1 MSLAFSI
8 LASLIPFASRMAYET
23 YEPVIGLEVHVQ
35 LQTESKIFSSDA
47 AAFGAEPNS
56 QVDPVSLGHP
66 GTLPVLNERAVEYA
80 LRLGLATN
88 CSIAP
93 RSVFARKHYFY
104 PDLPKGYQISQYDT
118 PICYD
123 GYLEIFPEEDA
134 DETLRTVS
142 KRIGLTRIH
151 MEEDAGK
158 SLHQDEGATRLD
170 FNRCGVPLLE
180 MVTEPDLRTPREAY
194 LFLKRL
200 RQLVRYLGIS
210 DGNMEEGSL
219 RCDANVSVRSRG
231 REQLGTRTELK
242 NMNSMSHV
250 EKALDYE
257 ITRQTAALERGDA
270 VEQQTLLWDPDAG
283 VTRPMRSKE
292 EAHDYRYLPDPD
304 LVEVE
309 IDDETIEDVRA
320 NLPELPRARR
330 RRFVEEV
337 GLPPY
342 DARVLTEEREV
353 ADYFEA
359 ALDQLYKRTKGGDT
373 DAQAKLVSNLVMTE
387 VMRVLNEQSISVEE
401 LPVNP
406 ERLAQLAFL
415 RVQDKVSSNGVQEVF
430 EVMMEETEKSAGKI
444 ADERDLIQVTDP
456 DAITPVVEDVI
467 DDHPDQVQTYLDGK
481 EGLLGFFI
489 GQVMQRFDGSPDPEL
504 VRELLRE
511 RLNAQREAV
520 DE

>member
-1 MSLAFSI
+1 
-8 LASLIPFASRMAYET
+8 MAYET

-35 LQTESKIFSSDA
+35 LQTDSKIFSSDA
-47 AAFGAEPNS
+47 TAFGAEPNA

-66 GTLPVLNERAVEYA
+66 GTLPVLNRTVVAHA
-80 LRLGLATN
+80 LRLGLATH
-88 CSIAP
+88 CSIAS

-123 GYLEIFPEEDA
+123 GYVEIYPGEDDEA
-134 DETLRTVS
+134 DPTAPADA

-158 SLHQDEGATRLD
+158 SIHDDTGSTRLD

-180 MVTEPDLRTPREAY
+180 MVTEPDLRSPREAY
-194 LFLKRL
+194 LFLSRL

-219 RCDANVSVRSRG
+219 RCDANVSVRPRG
-231 REQLGTRTELK
+231 RDAFGTRTELK
-242 NMNSMSHV
+242 NMNSMRHV

-257 ITRQTAALERGDA
+257 IARQIAAAERGDDIQ
-270 VEQQTLLWDPDAG
+270 QQTLLWDPDAG
-283 VTRPMRSKE
+283 TTRPMRSKE
-292 EAHDYRYLPDPD
+292 EAHDYRYMPDPD

-309 IDDETIEDVRA
+309 IEDEMIEDVRSD
-320 NLPELPRARR
+320 LPELPRARR

-342 DARVLTEEREV
+342 DAEVLTEERAV
-353 ADYFEA
+353 ADYFEE
-359 ALDQLYKRTKGGDT
+359 ALDRLYKRTKGGDT

-387 VMRVLNEQSISVEE
+387 VMRVLNEQSISIEE
-401 LPVNP
+401 LPVEP

-415 RVQDKVSSNGVQEVF
+415 RVQDKVSSNGAQEVF
-430 EVMMEETEKSAGKI
+430 EVMLEEHDESAGKI
-444 ADERDLIQVTDP
+444 ADERDLIQVSDP
-456 DAITPVVEDVI
+456 DSIAPVVEAVI
-467 DDHPDQVQTYLDGK
+467 EDHPDQVETYLGGK

-504 VRELLRE
+504 VREMLRDKLAA
-511 RLNAQREAV
+511 RKEAV
-520 DE
+520 EE

>member
-1 MSLAFSI
+1 
-8 LASLIPFASRMAYET
+8 MAYET

-35 LQTESKIFSSDA
+35 LQTDSKIFSPDA
-47 AAFGAEPNS
+47 TAFGAEPNT

-66 GTLPVLNERAVEYA
+66 GTLPVLNQTVVEHA

-123 GYLEIFPEEDA
+123 GYVEIYPEEDNE
-134 DETLRTVS
+134 ETDALGEAS
-142 KRIGLTRIH
+142 KRVGLTRIH

-158 SLHQDEGATRLD
+158 SIHREEGTTHLD

-180 MVTEPDLRTPREAY
+180 LVTEPDLRTPREAY

-200 RQLVRYLGIS
+200 RQLVRYLGVS

-219 RCDANVSVRSRG
+219 RCDANVSVRPRG
-231 REQLGTRTELK
+231 REQFGTRTELK
-242 NMNSMSHV
+242 NMNSMTHV

-257 ITRQTAALERGDA
+257 ITRQIAILEQGDS
-270 VEQQTLLWDPDAG
+270 VTQQTLLWDPDAG
-283 VTRPMRSKE
+283 TTHPMRSKE
-292 EAHDYRYLPDPD
+292 EAHDYRYIPDPD

-309 IDDETIEDVRA
+309 VDDEMIEEVRA
-320 NLPELPRARR
+320 DLPELPRARR
-330 RRFVEEV
+330 HRFVDEV

-342 DARVLTEEREV
+342 DARVLTEERAV
-353 ADYFEA
+353 ADYFEE

-387 VMRVLNEQSISVEE
+387 VLRVLNEQSISIDEIPVE
-401 LPVNP
+401 P
-406 ERLAQLAFL
+406 ERLAQLAYL
-415 RVQDKVSSNGVQEVF
+415 RVQDKVSSNGAQEIF
-430 EVMMEETEKSAGKI
+430 EAMLEETDKSAGKI

-456 DAITPVVEDVI
+456 DAIVPVVDEVI
-467 DDHPDQVQTYLDGK
+467 DEHPDQVSTYLDGK

-504 VRELLRE
+504 VRKMLRDALDA
-511 RLNAQREAV
+511 RREAV
-520 DE
+520 EE

>member
-1 MSLAFSI
+1 
-8 LASLIPFASRMAYET
+8 MAYEN

-35 LQTESKIFSSDA
+35 LQTDSKIFSTDA
-47 AAFGAEPNS
+47 TAFGAEPNA

-66 GTLPVLNERAVEYA
+66 GTLPVLNRTVVEYA
-80 LRLGLATN
+80 LRLGLATH

-123 GYLEIFPEEDA
+123 GYLEVYPGEDEEGDDGRTDRPDA
-134 DETLRTVS
+134 

-158 SLHQDEGATRLD
+158 SIHQDGGKTQLD

-219 RCDANVSVRSRG
+219 RCDANVSVRPRG
-231 REQLGTRTELK
+231 REAFGTRTELK

-257 ITRQTAALERGDA
+257 ITRQIATVEKGDA
-270 VEQQTLLWDPDAG
+270 VQQRTLLWDPDSG
-283 VTRPMRSKE
+283 TTHPMRSKE
-292 EAHDYRYLPDPD
+292 EAHDYRYMPDPD

-309 IDDETIEDVRA
+309 VEDEMIADVEA
-320 NLPELPRARR
+320 DLPELPRARR
-330 RRFVEEV
+330 QRFVDEV

-342 DARVLTEEREV
+342 DASVLTEERDV

-359 ALDQLYKRTKGGDT
+359 ALEELYKRTKGGDT

-387 VMRVLNEQSISVEE
+387 VMRVLNDKDIAIDE
-401 LPVNP
+401 LPVGP

-415 RVQDKVSSNGVQEVF
+415 RVEDKVSSNGAQEVF
-430 EVMMEETEKSAGKI
+430 EIMLKETGKSAGKV
-444 ADERDLIQVTDP
+444 ADERDLIQVSDTSEI
-456 DAITPVVEDVI
+456 APVVEDVI
-467 DDHPDQVQTYLDGK
+467 DDHPDQVETYLGGKDGVI
-481 EGLLGFFI
+481 GFFI
-489 GQVMQRFDGSPDPEL
+489 GQVMQRFDGSPDPQL
-504 VRELLRE
+504 VREMLQEKL
-511 RLNAQREAV
+511 EARKETV
-520 DE
+520 ED

>member
-1 MSLAFSI
+1 
-8 LASLIPFASRMAYET
+8 MAYET

-35 LQTESKIFSSDA
+35 LQTDSKIFSSDA
-47 AAFGAEPNS
+47 AAFGGAPNS

-66 GTLPVLNERAVEYA
+66 GTLPVLNRQVVEYA
-80 LRLGLATN
+80 LRLGLATQ

-118 PICYD
+118 PVCYD
-123 GYLEIFPEEDA
+123 GYVEIYPGEAEEGEEADA
-134 DETLRTVS
+134 LGAES

-151 MEEDAGK
+151 LEEDAGK
-158 SLHQDEGATRLD
+158 SIHDESGRTRLD

-219 RCDANVSVRSRG
+219 RCDANVSVRPRG
-231 REQLGTRTELK
+231 HDEFGTRTELK
-242 NMNSMSHV
+242 NMNSMRHV
-250 EKALDYE
+250 EQALEYE
-257 ITRQTAALERGDA
+257 ITRQIAARERGDD
-270 VEQQTLLWDPDAG
+270 VVQQTLLWDPDAG
-283 VTRPMRSKE
+283 TTRPMRSKE
-292 EAHDYRYLPDPD
+292 EAHDYRYMPDPD

-309 IDDETIEDVRA
+309 IDDQMIEAVRA
-320 NLPELPRARR
+320 DLPELPRARR

-342 DARVLTEEREV
+342 DARVLTEERAV

-359 ALDQLYKRTKGGDT
+359 ALDKLYKRTKGGDT

-387 VMRVLNEQSISVEE
+387 VMRVLNERSIPIDE
-401 LPVNP
+401 LPVEP

-415 RVQDKVSSNGVQEVF
+415 RVQDKVSSNGAQEVF
-430 EVMMEETEKSAGKI
+430 EVMLETPDKSAGKI
-444 ADERDLIQVTDP
+444 ADERDLIQVSDP
-456 DAITPVVEDVI
+456 SSIAPVVEGVL
-467 DDHPDQVQTYLDGK
+467 DDHPDQVETYLGGK

-511 RLNAQREAV
+511 KLEARNQPV
-520 DE
+520 ED

>member
-1 MSLAFSI
+1 
-8 LASLIPFASRMAYET
+8 MAYEN

-35 LQTESKIFSSDA
+35 LQTDSKIFSTDA
-47 AAFGAEPNS
+47 TAFGAEPNA

-66 GTLPVLNERAVEYA
+66 GTLPVLNRTVVEYA
-80 LRLGLATN
+80 LRLGLATQ

-123 GYLEIFPEEDA
+123 GYVEIFPGEDEEGD
-134 DETLRTVS
+134 DGRTHRPDT

-158 SLHQDEGATRLD
+158 SIHQEGGKTRLD
-170 FNRCGVPLLE
+170 YNRCGVPLLE

-219 RCDANVSVRSRG
+219 RCDANVSVRPRG
-231 REQLGTRTELK
+231 RESFGTRTELK

-257 ITRQTAALERGDA
+257 ITRQIAALESGDS
-270 VEQQTLLWDPDAG
+270 VQQRTLLWDPDSG
-283 VTRPMRSKE
+283 TTRPMRSKE
-292 EAHDYRYLPDPD
+292 EAHDYRYMPDPD

-309 IDDETIEDVRA
+309 VEDEMIADVKA
-320 NLPELPRARR
+320 SLPELPRARR
-330 RRFVEEV
+330 QRFVDEV

-342 DARVLTEEREV
+342 DANVLTEERAV

-359 ALDQLYKRTKGGDT
+359 ALEELYKRTKGGDT

-387 VMRVLNEQSISVEE
+387 VMRVLNEKDITIDE
-401 LPVNP
+401 LPVGP

-415 RVQDKVSSNGVQEVF
+415 RVQDKVSSNGAQEVF
-430 EVMMEETEKSAGKI
+430 EVMLEETNESAGKI
-444 ADERDLIQVTDP
+444 ADDRDLIQVSDTSEI
-456 DAITPVVEDVI
+456 APVVEEVI
-467 DDHPDQVQTYLDGK
+467 DDHPDQVETYLGGKDG
-481 EGLLGFFI
+481 LIGFFI
-489 GQVMQRFDGSPDPEL
+489 GQVMQRFDGSPDPQL
-504 VRELLRE
+504 VREMLRE
-511 RLNAQREAV
+511 KLEARKEAV
-520 DE
+520 EE

>member
-1 MSLAFSI
+1 
-8 LASLIPFASRMAYET
+8 MAYET

-35 LQTESKIFSSDA
+35 LQTDSKIFSPDA
-47 AAFGAEPNS
+47 AAFGAEPNT

-66 GTLPVLNERAVEYA
+66 GTLPVLNENVVEYA

-88 CSIAP
+88 CSVAS

-123 GYLEIFPEEDA
+123 GYVEIYPEED
-134 DETLRTVS
+134 DETEELGEAS

-158 SLHQDEGATRLD
+158 SMHQAGGPTRLD

-180 MVTEPDLRTPREAY
+180 MVTEPDLRTPREAA

-200 RQLVRYLGIS
+200 RQLVRYLDIS

-219 RCDANVSVRSRG
+219 RCDANVSVRPRG
-231 REQLGTRTELK
+231 RDQFGTRTELK

-250 EKALDYE
+250 EQALDYE
-257 ITRQTAALERGDA
+257 ITRQIAALERGDA
-270 VEQQTLLWDPDAG
+270 VQQQTLLWDPDAG
-283 VTRPMRSKE
+283 TTRPMRSKE
-292 EAHDYRYLPDPD
+292 EAHDYRYMPDPD

-309 IDDETIEDVRA
+309 IDDEMIEDVRA
-320 NLPELPRARR
+320 ALPELPRARR
-330 RRFVEEV
+330 RRFIEEV

-342 DARVLTEEREV
+342 DARVLTEERAV

-359 ALDQLYKRTKGGDT
+359 TLDHLYKRTKGGDT
-373 DAQAKLVSNLVMTE
+373 DAQAKLVSNLVMTD
-387 VMRVLNEQSISVEE
+387 VMRVLNEQSIPVRE
-401 LPVNP
+401 LAVGP

-415 RVQDKVSSNGVQEVF
+415 RVQDEVSSSGAQEVF
-430 EVMMEETEKSAGKI
+430 EAMREETDKSAGKI
-444 ADERDLIQVTDP
+444 ADERDLIQVSDP
-456 DAITPVVEDVI
+456 SAIAPVVEDVI
-467 DDHPDQVQTYLDGK
+467 DDHPDQVETYLGGK
-481 EGLLGFFI
+481 DGLLGFFI

-511 RLNAQREAV
+511 KLEARREAV
-520 DE
+520 EE